1 MAGTQDAGRANAPLK
16 LTTSQLS
23 KLPTKKNMKHL
34 LLAIALLTN
43 LVHAEPLADL
53 SGGQVGRIEFNSI
66 TPPNR
71 FEYARKWMEN
81 TKTVTIY
88 ADLIL
93 PSNIPAETKVP
104 VVVLSHGSGGIESDM
119 FNVWAKQLN
128 AIGYAVFI
136 PDFYKPR
143 GVIATNGN
151 QEAVPYPS
159 DVADTLNALRM
170 LATHPQID
178 ASRIY
183 NMGFSRGGTTA
194 FDTAWPTWQ
203 RPIDTNGVKFAGH
216 IVWYPGNCDV
226 RYRTDNVE
234 KTTAPMMVLL
244 PDRDKEEGQDVAVCE
259 RYFDELIGKGNNII
273 YKQYKGA
280 RHAFDS
286 LNTNYR
292 WNPKTTIV
300 KDCDMEVFMR
310 QGGQPIFT
318 DGFDYKKKEVIGSG
332 KDIVSSLKSCLTFGG
347 GSRGGSPEIQRQAVG
362 DAIAFL
368 QGLK

>member
-1 MAGTQDAGRANAPLK
+1 
-16 LTTSQLS
+16 
-23 KLPTKKNMKHL
+23 MKRL
-34 LLAIALLTN
+34 LFAIALLAN

-88 ADLIL
+88 ADLIF
-93 PSNIPAETKVP
+93 PPNIPAGTKVP
-104 VVVLSHGSGGIESDM
+104 AVVLTHGAGGVESNMYD
-119 FNVWAKQLN
+119 VWAKQLN
-128 AIGYAVFI
+128 AAGYAVMITDSF
-136 PDFYKPR
+136 KPR
-143 GVIATNGN
+143 GVVETNSN
-151 QEAVPYPS
+151 SENLPYS
-159 DVADTLNALRM
+159 ASVADTFNALRM
-170 LATHPQID
+170 IATHPQID
-178 ASRIY
+178 AKHIY

-216 IVWYPGNCDV
+216 IAWYPGNCGI

-244 PDRDKEEGQDVAVCE
+244 PERDLEEGTDVAACE
-259 RYFDELIGKGNNII
+259 QYFSELVGKGNNIVF
-273 YKQYKGA
+273 KQYKGA
-280 RHAFDS
+280 HHGFDG
-286 LNTNYR
+286 LNYR
-292 WNPKTTIV
+292 GWNPRTTIA
-300 KDCDMEVFMR
+300 KDCDLEVYMR
-310 QGGQPIFT
+310 QGGQPLFT
-318 DGFDYKKKEVIGSG
+318 DGFDYKQKEVIGTG
-332 KDIVSSLKSCLTFGG
+332 KDLGADIRKCTSIGG